1 MRSFNPK
8 GAAASFLFEEKMDT
22 KFSLDEIEKTFVK
35 FGKEK
40 LVEGV
45 VIAIRPDGLVFNLGG
60 KADAFIPVGEVE
72 NFNDRKIG
80 DRFSVVTI
88 GGKNDEGMVLCSQI
102 RAAKIELESQN
113 ARAIKLGGTFQVVI
127 SKVFESGALGG
138 KMGDFE
144 IFIPEDEV
152 SSRNKNPRSFL
163 NKKVEAIAT
172 SINLEEKRI
181 VGSIKILDDK
191 TRAANEEVFW
201 RTNFINK
208 VVDGTVKRFVPYGAF
223 VDVGGVSCL
232 LHISNISY
240 SKINSPADVLEIGKT
255 YKFRILQMDRDSKK
269 VSLGYKQLH
278 KK

>member
-8 GAAASFLFEEKMDT
+8 GATASFLFEEKMDT

-80 DRFSVVTI
+80 DRFSVVTT
-88 GGKNDEGMVLCSQI
+88 GGKNDEGMVLCSQT

-208 VVDGTVKRFVPYGAF
+208 VVDGTIKRFVPYGAF

-240 SKINSPADVLEIGKT
+240 NKINCFLQCST
-255 YKFRILQMDRDSKK
+255 SRKFRIKRQNPVDNRQSSIMT
-269 VSLGYKQLH
+269 
-278 KK
+278 